1 VARTLAVQSGNTSGP
16 EVPIVSIGPDDAG
29 WQYISFRV
37 WRLAPGDI
45 IQDASEGEEI
55 GLVVLGGTVSVESS
69 EGRWERIGE
78 RPDVFEG
85 KPYVLYLPPGIE
97 YRLTADSTCEIARA
111 GALAELGAAAR
122 LIAPGDIAEEVRGA
136 GNAQR
141 FVRPLLPA
149 EQPAERLIL
158 SETIVPS
165 GNWSSYPPH
174 KHDIDDPPRET
185 YLEETYY
192 HRFQPAQGFGF
203 QRVYSADRSLD
214 EALVV
219 HDGTLVLVPQ
229 GYHPTA
235 VAPGYSQYYLNVMA
249 GPIREWRFTSDPD
262 HEWVAS
268 TS

>member
-1 VARTLAVQSGNTSGP
+1 MPAPLEPRVIRP
-16 EVPIVSIGPDDAG
+16 EDC
-29 WQYISFRV
+29 
-37 WRLAPGDI
+37 
-45 IQDASEGEEI
+45 GEEI
-55 GLVVLGGTVSVESS
+55 RGGGNATRQIVDIV
-69 EGRWERIGE
+69 
-78 RPDVFEG
+78 
-85 KPYVLYLPPGIE
+85 PPGFPAD
-97 YRLTADSTCEIARA
+97 RLLLCEVYT
-111 GALAELGAAAR
+111 
-122 LIAPGDIAEEVRGA
+122 PG
-136 GNAQR
+136 
-141 FVRPLLPA
+141 
-149 EQPAERLIL
+149 
-158 SETIVPS
+158 

-249 GPIREWRFTSDPD
+249 GPLREWRFTNDPD